1 MLDAGEGKLSRNLER
16 IREWRGAHQRR
27 PVGDRVTRP
36 TQDGSKRCGRPFHSF
51 VCFLLSPA
59 LGQQSQERQ
68 TVIVGPWNIAT
79 TYKGD
84 KFESCTMSRSASG
97 LGISF
102 IRNQDGLL
110 LNLDSTK
117 WKLERGNAYT
127 VRLAAGS
134 QSVDAKAL
142 AETKGVT
149 IAFADRSFND
159 NLRKAN
165 FLEVRGE
172 GATIRVPLDGST
184 MALDRLEACFEKN
197 GREGRETN
205 PFVAPSRRP

>member
-1 MLDAGEGKLSRNLER
+1 MRTTL
-16 IREWRGAHQRR
+16 
-27 PVGDRVTRP
+27 
-36 TQDGSKRCGRPFHSF
+36 PFACL
-51 VCFLLSPA
+51 VLLMSPA

-68 TVIVGPWNIAT
+68 TVIVGPWSIVT
-79 TYKGD
+79 TYKAD
-84 KFESCTMSRSASG
+84 KFESCTMSRSAPG

-110 LNLDSTK
+110 LNLDSAK

-159 NLRKAN
+159 NLRKAHV
-165 FLEVRGE
+165 LEVRGE
-172 GATIRVPLDGST
+172 GDTIRVPLDGST
-184 MALDRLEACFEKN
+184 LALDRLEACFEKN

>member
-1 MLDAGEGKLSRNLER
+1 MLDLGVSSQHTK
-16 IREWRGAHQRR
+16 
-27 PVGDRVTRP
+27 VTS
-36 TQDGSKRCGRPFHSF
+36 SK
-51 VCFLLSPA
+51 
-59 LGQQSQERQ
+59 
-68 TVIVGPWNIAT
+68 
-79 TYKGD
+79 
-84 KFESCTMSRSASG
+84 SCNMSRSASG

-149 IAFADRSFND
+149 IAFADRSFNE
-159 NLRKAN
+159 NLRKAHV
-165 FLEVRGE
+165 LEVRGE
-172 GATIRVPLDGST
+172 GDAIRVPLDGST
-184 MALDRLEACFEKN
+184 LALDRLEACFEKN

>member
-1 MLDAGEGKLSRNLER
+1 MRTT
-16 IREWRGAHQRR
+16 
-27 PVGDRVTRP
+27 V
-36 TQDGSKRCGRPFHSF
+36 SF
-51 VCFLLSPA
+51 ACLVLLMSPA
-59 LGQQSQERQ
+59 LGQQSPERQ

-79 TYKGD
+79 TYKAE

-102 IRNQDGLL
+102 VRNQDGLL

-142 AETKGVT
+142 AETR
-149 IAFADRSFND
+149 D
-159 NLRKAN
+159 
-165 FLEVRGE
+165 
-172 GATIRVPLDGST
+172 
-184 MALDRLEACFEKN
+184 
-197 GREGRETN
+197 
-205 PFVAPSRRP
+205 

>member
-1 MLDAGEGKLSRNLER
+1 M
-16 IREWRGAHQRR
+16 
-27 PVGDRVTRP
+27 
-36 TQDGSKRCGRPFHSF
+36 
-51 VCFLLSPA
+51 SPA

-68 TVIVGPWNIAT
+68 TVIVGPWSIVT
-79 TYKGD
+79 TYKAD

-127 VRLAAGS
+127 VRLAAGA

-159 NLRKAN
+159 NLRKAHV
-165 FLEVRGE
+165 LEVRGQ
-172 GATIRVPLDGST
+172 GDTLRVPLDGST
-184 MALDRLEACFEKN
+184 LALDRLEACFEKN

>member
-1 MLDAGEGKLSRNLER
+1 MRTT
-16 IREWRGAHQRR
+16 
-27 PVGDRVTRP
+27 V
-36 TQDGSKRCGRPFHSF
+36 SF
-51 VCFLLSPA
+51 ACLVLLTSPA
-59 LGQQSQERQ
+59 LGQQSPERQ

-79 TYKGD
+79 TYKAE

-102 IRNQDGLL
+102 VRNQDGLL

-159 NLRKAN
+159 NLRKSN

-172 GATIRVPLDGST
+172 GATVRVPLDGST

-197 GREGRETN
+197 GRGARD
-205 PFVAPSRRP
+205 

>member
-1 MLDAGEGKLSRNLER
+1 MELTMRTT
-16 IREWRGAHQRR
+16 
-27 PVGDRVTRP
+27 V
-36 TQDGSKRCGRPFHSF
+36 SF
-51 VCFLLSPA
+51 ACLVLLMSPA
-59 LGQQSQERQ
+59 LGQQSPERQ

-79 TYKGD
+79 TYKAE

-102 IRNQDGLL
+102 VRNQDGLL

-159 NLRKAN
+159 NLRKSN
-165 FLEVRGE
+165 VLEVRGE
-172 GATIRVPLDGST
+172 GATIRIPLDGSA

>member
-1 MLDAGEGKLSRNLER
+1 M
-16 IREWRGAHQRR
+16 
-27 PVGDRVTRP
+27 
-36 TQDGSKRCGRPFHSF
+36 
-51 VCFLLSPA
+51 
-59 LGQQSQERQ
+59 
-68 TVIVGPWNIAT
+68 
-79 TYKGD
+79 
-84 KFESCTMSRSASG
+84 SCSASG

-149 IAFADRSFND
+149 IAFADRSFNE
-159 NLRKAN
+159 NLGKHMFLKSEERATRFASRWTGALWRSTVLKRASRKMVARAERLIRSSRLVGVVTVAGRAGAIQSPYPADSWDRVDLGPGLEMPTRCPA
-165 FLEVRGE
+165 FLARTLYPIGGTPV
-172 GATIRVPLDGST
+172 SS
-184 MALDRLEACFEKN
+184 
-197 GREGRETN
+197 TN
-205 PFVAPSRRP
+205 PIEHPACARGKLRNRHRPTAFMRIRSLS

>member
-1 MLDAGEGKLSRNLER
+1 MRTTLSFACL
-16 IREWRGAHQRR
+16 
-27 PVGDRVTRP
+27 VV
-36 TQDGSKRCGRPFHSF
+36 
-51 VCFLLSPA
+51 LMSPA
-59 LGQQSQERQ
+59 VGQQSQERQ
-68 TVIVGPWNIAT
+68 TVIVGPWSFVT

-84 KFESCTMSRSASG
+84 KFESCNMSRSASG

-149 IAFADRSFND
+149 IAFADRSFNE
-159 NLRKAN
+159 NLRKAHV
-165 FLEVRGE
+165 LEVRGE
-172 GATIRVPLDGST
+172 GDAIRVPLDGST
-184 MALDRLEACFEKN
+184 LALDRLEACFEKN

>member
-1 MLDAGEGKLSRNLER
+1 MRTTVSL
-16 IREWRGAHQRR
+16 
-27 PVGDRVTRP
+27 
-36 TQDGSKRCGRPFHSF
+36 
-51 VCFLLSPA
+51 VCLFFLLSPA

>member
-1 MLDAGEGKLSRNLER
+1 M
-16 IREWRGAHQRR
+16 RR
-27 PVGDRVTRP
+27 TV
-36 TQDGSKRCGRPFHSF
+36 SL
-51 VCFLLSPA
+51 VCFLFLLSPA
-59 LGQQSQERQ
+59 FGQQSQERQ
-68 TVIVGPWNIAT
+68 TVIVGPWSIAT

-84 KFESCTMSRSASG
+84 KFESCTMSRSTSG
-97 LGISF
+97 LGMSF

-127 VRLAAGS
+127 VRLAAGT

-172 GATIRVPLDGST
+172 GATIRVPLDGSS

-197 GREGRETN
+197 SREGRETN

>member
-1 MLDAGEGKLSRNLER
+1 MRTIVAFGCLILPMS
-16 IREWRGAHQRR
+16 
-27 PVGDRVTRP
+27 
-36 TQDGSKRCGRPFHSF
+36 S
-51 VCFLLSPA
+51 A
-59 LGQQSQERQ
+59 LGQQMQERQ
-68 TVIVGPWNIAT
+68 TISVGPWSIAT
-79 TYKGD
+79 TYKAE

-149 IAFADRSFND
+149 IAFADRSFNER
-159 NLRKAN
+159 LRTASM
-165 FLEVRGE
+165 LDVRAE
-172 GATIRVPLDGST
+172 GATLHVPLDKSAL
-184 MALDRLEACFEKN
+184 ALDRLESCFEKN
-197 GREGRETN
+197 GREGIEAN
-205 PFVAPSRRP
+205 PFVAPSRKP

>member
-1 MLDAGEGKLSRNLER
+1 MRTTL
-16 IREWRGAHQRR
+16 
-27 PVGDRVTRP
+27 
-36 TQDGSKRCGRPFHSF
+36 PFACL
-51 VCFLLSPA
+51 VLLMSPA

-68 TVIVGPWNIAT
+68 TVNVGPWSIVT
-79 TYKGD
+79 TYKAD
-84 KFESCTMSRSASG
+84 KFESCTMSRSAPG

-110 LNLDSTK
+110 LNLDSAK

-159 NLRKAN
+159 NLRKAHV
-165 FLEVRGE
+165 LEVRGE
-172 GATIRVPLDGST
+172 GDTIRVPLDGST
-184 MALDRLEACFEKN
+184 LALDRLEACFEKN

>member
-1 MLDAGEGKLSRNLER
+1 MRTT
-16 IREWRGAHQRR
+16 
-27 PVGDRVTRP
+27 V
-36 TQDGSKRCGRPFHSF
+36 SF
-51 VCFLLSPA
+51 ACLVLLMSPA
-59 LGQQSQERQ
+59 LGQQSPERQ

-79 TYKGD
+79 TYKAE

-149 IAFADRSFND
+149 IAFADRSFNE
-159 NLRKAN
+159 NLRKAHI
-165 FLEVRGE
+165 LEVRGE
-172 GATIRVPLDGST
+172 GDTIRVPLDGST
-184 MALDRLEACFEKN
+184 LALDRLEACFEKN

>member
-1 MLDAGEGKLSRNLER
+1 M
-16 IREWRGAHQRR
+16 
-27 PVGDRVTRP
+27 TR
-36 TQDGSKRCGRPFHSF
+36 SS
-51 VCFLLSPA
+51 
-59 LGQQSQERQ
+59 
-68 TVIVGPWNIAT
+68 
-79 TYKGD
+79 
-84 KFESCTMSRSASG
+84 SG

-110 LNLDSTK
+110 LNLESTK

-159 NLRKAN
+159 NLRKAE
-165 FLEVRGE
+165 FLEVKGE
-172 GATIRVPLDGST
+172 GSTLRVPLDGSA

-205 PFVAPSRRP
+205 PFVAPNRRP

>member
-1 MLDAGEGKLSRNLER
+1 MRTTLSFACL
-16 IREWRGAHQRR
+16 
-27 PVGDRVTRP
+27 V
-36 TQDGSKRCGRPFHSF
+36 
-51 VCFLLSPA
+51 LLMSPE

-68 TVIVGPWNIAT
+68 TVIVGPWSIVT

-84 KFESCTMSRSASG
+84 KFESCNMSRSASG

-149 IAFADRSFND
+149 IAFADRSFNE
-159 NLRKAN
+159 NLRKAHV
-165 FLEVRGE
+165 LEVRGE
-172 GATIRVPLDGST
+172 GDAIRVPLDGST
-184 MALDRLEACFEKN
+184 LALDRLEACFEKN

>member
-1 MLDAGEGKLSRNLER
+1 MRTTVSL
-16 IREWRGAHQRR
+16 
-27 PVGDRVTRP
+27 
-36 TQDGSKRCGRPFHSF
+36 
-51 VCFLLSPA
+51 VCLFFLLSPA

-68 TVIVGPWNIAT
+68 TVIVGPWSIAT

>member
-1 MLDAGEGKLSRNLER
+1 MRTTLSFACL
-16 IREWRGAHQRR
+16 
-27 PVGDRVTRP
+27 V
-36 TQDGSKRCGRPFHSF
+36 
-51 VCFLLSPA
+51 LLMSPA

-68 TVIVGPWNIAT
+68 TVIVGPWSIVT
-79 TYKGD
+79 TYKAD
-84 KFESCTMSRSASG
+84 KFESCTMSRSAPG

-159 NLRKAN
+159 NLRKAHV
-165 FLEVRGE
+165 LEVRGE
-172 GATIRVPLDGST
+172 GDTIRVPLDGST
-184 MALDRLEACFEKN
+184 LALDRLEACFEKN

>member
-1 MLDAGEGKLSRNLER
+1 MRTT
-16 IREWRGAHQRR
+16 I
-27 PVGDRVTRP
+27 
-36 TQDGSKRCGRPFHSF
+36 SF
-51 VCFLLSPA
+51 ACLVLLMSPA
-59 LGQQSQERQ
+59 LGEQMQERQ
-68 TVIVGPWNIAT
+68 TIVVGPWSIAT
-79 TYKGD
+79 TYKAD

-149 IAFADRSFND
+149 IAFADRPFND

-172 GATIRVPLDGST
+172 GSTIRVPLDGST

-197 GREGRETN
+197 GRDSRETN

>member
-1 MLDAGEGKLSRNLER
+1 MRTTL
-16 IREWRGAHQRR
+16 
-27 PVGDRVTRP
+27 
-36 TQDGSKRCGRPFHSF
+36 PFACL
-51 VCFLLSPA
+51 VLLMSPA

-68 TVIVGPWNIAT
+68 TVIVGPWSIVT
-79 TYKGD
+79 TYKAD
-84 KFESCTMSRSASG
+84 KFESCTMSRSAPG

-110 LNLDSTK
+110 LNLDSAK

-127 VRLAAGS
+127 VRPAAGP

-159 NLRKAN
+159 NLRKAHV
-165 FLEVRGE
+165 LEVRGE
-172 GATIRVPLDGST
+172 GDTIRVPLDGST
-184 MALDRLEACFEKN
+184 LALDRLEACFEKN

-205 PFVAPSRRP
+205 PFVALSRRP

>member
-1 MLDAGEGKLSRNLER
+1 MRTTLSSACL
-16 IREWRGAHQRR
+16 
-27 PVGDRVTRP
+27 V
-36 TQDGSKRCGRPFHSF
+36 
-51 VCFLLSPA
+51 LLMSPA

-68 TVIVGPWNIAT
+68 TVIVGPWSIVT
-79 TYKGD
+79 TYKAD

-117 WKLERGNAYT
+117 WKLERGKAYT

-159 NLRKAN
+159 NLRKAHV
-165 FLEVRGE
+165 LEVRGE
-172 GATIRVPLDGST
+172 GDTIRVPLDGST
-184 MALDRLEACFEKN
+184 LALDRLEACFEKN

>member
-1 MLDAGEGKLSRNLER
+1 MRTT
-16 IREWRGAHQRR
+16 I
-27 PVGDRVTRP
+27 
-36 TQDGSKRCGRPFHSF
+36 SF
-51 VCFLLSPA
+51 ACLFLLMSPA
-59 LGQQSQERQ
+59 LGEQSQERQ
-68 TVIVGPWNIAT
+68 TVIIGPWSIVT
-79 TYKGD
+79 TYKAD

-117 WKLERGNAYT
+117 WKLERGKAYT

-149 IAFADRSFND
+149 IAFADRSFNE
-159 NLRKAN
+159 NLRKAHV
-165 FLEVRGE
+165 LEVRGE
-172 GATIRVPLDGST
+172 GDTIRVPLDGST
-184 MALDRLEACFEKN
+184 LALDRLEACFEKN

>member
-1 MLDAGEGKLSRNLER
+1 
-16 IREWRGAHQRR
+16 
-27 PVGDRVTRP
+27 
-36 TQDGSKRCGRPFHSF
+36 
-51 VCFLLSPA
+51 
-59 LGQQSQERQ
+59 
-68 TVIVGPWNIAT
+68 
-79 TYKGD
+79 
-84 KFESCTMSRSASG
+84 MSRSAPG

-110 LNLDSTK
+110 LNFDSAK

-159 NLRKAN
+159 NLRKAHV
-165 FLEVRGE
+165 LEVRGE
-172 GATIRVPLDGST
+172 GDTIRVPLDGST
-184 MALDRLEACFEKN
+184 LALDRLEACFEKN

>member
-1 MLDAGEGKLSRNLER
+1 MRT
-16 IREWRGAHQRR
+16 I
-27 PVGDRVTRP
+27 V
-36 TQDGSKRCGRPFHSF
+36 SF
-51 VCFLLSPA
+51 ACLVLLMSPA

-79 TYKGD
+79 TYKAD

-172 GATIRVPLDGST
+172 GSTIRVPLDGST
-184 MALDRLEACFEKN
+184 MALERLEACFEKN

>member
-1 MLDAGEGKLSRNLER
+1 MRTTVSLASL
-16 IREWRGAHQRR
+16 
-27 PVGDRVTRP
+27 
-36 TQDGSKRCGRPFHSF
+36 F
-51 VCFLLSPA
+51 FLVSPA
-59 LGQQSQERQ
+59 LGQQPQERQ
-68 TVIVGPWNIAT
+68 TVMVGPWSITT
-79 TYKGD
+79 TYKAD
-84 KFESCTMSRSASG
+84 KFDSCTMSRSASG

-110 LNLDSTK
+110 LTLDSAK
-117 WKLERGNAYT
+117 WKLERGSAYT

-159 NLRKAN
+159 NLRKSN

-172 GATIRVPLDGST
+172 GATVRVPLDGST

>member
-1 MLDAGEGKLSRNLER
+1 MRTTLSFACL
-16 IREWRGAHQRR
+16 
-27 PVGDRVTRP
+27 VV
-36 TQDGSKRCGRPFHSF
+36 
-51 VCFLLSPA
+51 LMSPA

-68 TVIVGPWNIAT
+68 TVIVGPWSFVT

-84 KFESCTMSRSASG
+84 KFESCNMSRSAPG

-127 VRLAAGS
+127 VRLAAGT

-159 NLRKAN
+159 NLRKAHV
-165 FLEVRGE
+165 LEVRGE
-172 GATIRVPLDGST
+172 GDAIRVPLDGST
-184 MALDRLEACFEKN
+184 LALDRLEACFEKN
-197 GREGRETN
+197 GHEGRETN

>member
-1 MLDAGEGKLSRNLER
+1 MRA
-16 IREWRGAHQRR
+16 I
-27 PVGDRVTRP
+27 V
-36 TQDGSKRCGRPFHSF
+36 SF
-51 VCFLLSPA
+51 ACLVLLMSPA

-79 TYKGD
+79 TYKAD

-172 GATIRVPLDGST
+172 GSTIRVPLEGST